1 VSPISKLPLSLGM
14 MKSKIVL
21 SLTLITCSIFGFSQ
35 TTEEI
40 SSLAQKTCDC
50 LSGKTIDFK
59 DKSAV
64 QVALGLCLLD
74 GIQSLNLQVELS
86 DAGAMQ
92 ELGRK
97 VGVVMVGKCPKV
109 FEVLVKDEMAKRSSD
124 EANSVSGKVK
134 AVDAKDYLT
143 ITLVEDSG
151 KEHKILW
158 IHYFEGSDQYVQDPR
173 LLKGKN
179 VTIDY
184 TMKEVYMEKSKEY
197 VTSKQA
203 VKMVTH

>member
-1 VSPISKLPLSLGM
+1 M
-14 MKSKIVL
+14 
-21 SLTLITCSIFGFSQ
+21 
-35 TTEEI
+35 
-40 SSLAQKTCDC
+40 
-50 LSGKTIDFK
+50 SGKTIDFK

-124 EANSVSGKVK
+124 
-134 AVDAKDYLT
+134 
-143 ITLVEDSG
+143 
-151 KEHKILW
+151 
-158 IHYFEGSDQYVQDPR
+158 
-173 LLKGKN
+173 
-179 VTIDY
+179 
-184 TMKEVYMEKSKEY
+184 
-197 VTSKQA
+197 
-203 VKMVTH
+203 